1 MKIEKLMNIL
11 RDIWFAVMLH
21 YAVILCYIVILRY
34 CNLTLM

>member
-11 RDIWFAVMLH
+11 KGIWFAVLLH
-21 YAVILCYIVILRY
+21 YAVILRYIVILHY